1 MGVSI
6 LNRLSI
12 KTKLYLIVGLSAV
25 SLVAA
30 IGLAASSMRG
40 RMVQERVAKLR
51 SIDETAVGLALAL
64 EKQVAAGEVGRTEA
78 IERFRKDVHEMRYDG
93 QNGYINVYGMD
104 GKSIVNTTSPALEG
118 TDQSTLMDSSGKPII
133 GSMITLLQ
141 HQAEGTVEYT
151 FPKPG
156 QTEPLLKLTYFK
168 QFTPWNAF
176 VTTGAYVDDIDA
188 EFQGELIRLVAIAA
202 VLILLSAGVAAL
214 IGRNITT
221 PLDRL
226 KAKTGQLAAGDLGV
240 AIDEDGRRDEIGDL
254 AKAVRVLKDGMIEA
268 DRLRALQEQ
277 ERQAKE
283 RRGQVLERLVQ
294 GFEAKV
300 ADLVGLFGSA
310 AAGMQTAAG
319 SMAAAADQTNRQS
332 SAVAAASQQASAN
345 VQTVATAT
353 EELAASVREIGQ
365 QVESSRV
372 IAKQAIGESEETRR
386 TVDQLAGSAQRI
398 GEVVQLIS
406 SIAAQTNL
414 LALNATI
421 EAARAGEAGKGFAV
435 VASEVKSLANQTARA
450 TDDIEAQIGEIQ
462 GLTSRTVGAIDAIGR
477 TIGQMAD
484 ISMAIA
490 AAIEQQTA
498 ATGEIARSVTEAARG
513 TEDVSSNILGVHQAS
528 VTTGAAATQILGAAS
543 GLAEQAD
550 ALNAEVGD
558 FIAGVKAA

>member
-1 MGVSI
+1 MSI
-6 LNRLSI
+6 LSRLSI

-25 SLVAA
+25 SLVVA

-40 RMVQERVAKLR
+40 LMVQERVAKLQ
-51 SIDETAVGLALAL
+51 SIDEAAIGLAVAL
-64 EKQVAAGEVGRTEA
+64 EKRVAAGEVGRDEA
-78 IERFRKDVHEMRYDG
+78 IDRFRKDIHDMRYEG
-93 QNGYINVYGMD
+93 QNGYINVYGME
-104 GKSIVNTTSPALEG
+104 GKSIVNTPTPAQEG
-118 TDQSTLMDSSGKPII
+118 TDQSALKDSNGKLIV
-133 GSMITLLQ
+133 GSMIALLR

-156 QTEPLLKLTYFK
+156 QTQPLLKLAYAK
-168 QFTPWNAF
+168 QFVPWNVF
-176 VTTGAYVDDIDA
+176 ITTGAYVDDIDA
-188 EFQGELIRLVAIAA
+188 EFQEELIRLVAIAA
-202 VLILLSAGVAAL
+202 VLLLLSAGVAAL
-214 IGRNITT
+214 IGRNITV

-226 KAKTGQLAAGDLGV
+226 RAKTGQLAGGDLGV

-254 AKAVRVLKDGMIEA
+254 AKAVRVLQDGMIEA
-268 DRLRALQEQ
+268 DALRGLQEQ

-372 IAKQAIGESEETRR
+372 IAKQAIGESAETRR

-462 GLTSRTVGAIDAIGR
+462 GLTSRTVGAIEAIGR

>member
-1 MGVSI
+1 M
-6 LNRLSI
+6 LDRLSI

-25 SLVAA
+25 SLAMA

-40 RMVQERVAKLR
+40 RMVDERAAKLR
-51 SIDETAVGLALAL
+51 GIDETAIGLAVAL
-64 EKQVAAGEVGRTEA
+64 EKRVAAGEVDRTEA
-78 IERFRKDVHEMRYDG
+78 IERFRKDIHDMRYDG
-93 QNGYINVYGMD
+93 QSGYINVYGMD
-104 GKSIVNTTSPALEG
+104 GKSLVNTTSPALEG
-118 TDQSTLMDSSGKPII
+118 TDQSGLADSNGKPIV
-133 GSMITLLQ
+133 GAMIALLRQ
-141 HQAEGTVEYT
+141 QAEGTVEYT

-156 QTEPLLKLTYFK
+156 QTQPLLKLTYAK
-168 QFTPWNAF
+168 AFTPWNAF

-188 EFQGELIRLVAIAA
+188 EFQGELLRLVAIAA
-202 VLILLSAGVAAL
+202 VLILLSAGVAYL
-214 IGRNITT
+214 IGRNITI

-226 KAKTGQLAAGDLGV
+226 RTKTSQLAGGDLGV
-240 AIDEDGRRDEIGDL
+240 AIDEDGRQDEIGDL

-268 DRLRALQEQ
+268 DALRDVQER

-283 RRGQVLERLVQ
+283 HRAQVLERLVQ

-332 SAVAAASQQASAN
+332 SAVAVASQQASAN

-365 QVESSRV
+365 QVESSRI

-435 VASEVKSLANQTARA
+435 VASEVKSLAKQTAGA
-450 TDDIEAQIGEIQ
+450 TEDIEAQIGEIQ
-462 GLTSRTVGAIDAIGR
+462 GLTTRTVNAIGAIGR

-513 TEDVSSNILGVHQAS
+513 TEDVSSNIVGVHQAS
-528 VTTGAAATQILGAAS
+528 ATTGAAATQILGAAS

-550 ALNAEVGD
+550 ALSAEVGQ